1 MSGRIAA
8 STLFLQLLF
17 VVRPGRGNN
26 DLFTSAPF
34 AQAQGAAT
42 DSFYETADG
51 TAAGWWRLRSPGFF
65 QAFAAYVFSDG
76 TLSYTLVQDG
86 SGTVRPALWVKL
98 DAGIL

>member
-1 MSGRIAA
+1 MLRPLSFY
-8 STLFLQLLF
+8 SSFLLSAPG
-17 VVRPGRGNN
+17 VVTMTFS
-26 DLFTSAPF
+26 DVITSAPF

-51 TAAGWWRLRSPGFF
+51 TAAGWWWLRSPGFS

-86 SGTVRPALWVKL
+86 SGTVRPALWVKF
-98 DAGIL
+98 DAGIF

>member
-1 MSGRIAA
+1 MAHDDQPNLHA
-8 STLFLQLLF
+8 CVHPT
-17 VVRPGRGNN
+17 
-26 DLFTSAPF
+26 DY

-51 TAAGWWRLRSPGFF
+51 TAAGWWWLRSPGFS

-98 DAGIL
+98 DAGIF